1 MSLESGIAS
10 LVTASTELTAT
21 VRGKTAEIDAKVAAK
36 IAELEQWRVSARSE
50 YPAINILANTGFV
63 DSNNDGVPDGWAYS
77 SFNYNSNPPGAVTL
91 VSSKLVPASDYPSI
105 KGLGAVYADN
115 LLRSVKV
122 WVLELANDASVDVCA
137 RVSSKLKYPLPR
149 NYSAGVMM
157 RTDTTSGAKPNAGV
171 GGGSFYEPTLKY
183 DEAKGGW
190 QWVTGQVMTFE
201 DAFCVNVIV
210 PAKTRCTWFLALP
223 MAVDG
228 YCDRA
233 IL

>member
-1 MSLESGIAS
+1 M
-10 LVTASTELTAT
+10 
-21 VRGKTAEIDAKVAAK
+21 
-36 IAELEQWRVSARSE
+36 
-50 YPAINILANTGFV
+50 
-63 DSNNDGVPDGWAYS
+63 
-77 SFNYNSNPPGAVTL
+77 
-91 VSSKLVPASDYPSI
+91 VSSKLVAASDYQSI

-122 WVLELANDASVDVCA
+122 WVLELANDATVDVCA

-157 RTDTTSGAKPNAGV
+157 RVDVTSGSKPAAGV

-183 DEAKGGW
+183 DASKGEW
-190 QWVTGQVMTFE
+190 QWISGQVMTYE

-210 PAKTRCTWFLALP
+210 PAKARCTWYLALP